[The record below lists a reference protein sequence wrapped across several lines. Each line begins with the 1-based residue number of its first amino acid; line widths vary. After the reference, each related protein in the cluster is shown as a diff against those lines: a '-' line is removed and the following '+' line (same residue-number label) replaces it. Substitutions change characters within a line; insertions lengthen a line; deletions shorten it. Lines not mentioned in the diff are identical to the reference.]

1 MDKTIC
7 KKRPQHGSDELKGM
21 QIDHAANELAAGQQ
35 YIMTLQDQSVL
46 DYDDQDGEVLEN
58 IDLQQSFRQR
68 IADRRKS
75 KLQRHANSKLMPIDN
90 DEDEDDWAQP
100 SEAGQ

>member
-1 MDKTIC
+1 MNKTIG
-7 KKRPQHGSDELKGM
+7 KKRPSHGSDELRGM

-58 IDLQQSFRQR
+58 IDL
-68 IADRRKS
+68 
-75 KLQRHANSKLMPIDN
+75 
-90 DEDEDDWAQP
+90 
-100 SEAGQ
+100 